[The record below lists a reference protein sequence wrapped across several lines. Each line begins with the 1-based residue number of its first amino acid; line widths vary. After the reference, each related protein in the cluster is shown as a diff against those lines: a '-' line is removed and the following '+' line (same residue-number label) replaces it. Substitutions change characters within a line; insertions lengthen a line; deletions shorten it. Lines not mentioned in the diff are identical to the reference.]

1 MCYWS
6 YLRRDPGSTFAKT
19 GLRRHPR
26 RRKTKSSTYQKNPAI
41 LREKEATVTV
51 ATEGTIEMT
60 LDMICERMCL
70 PPVWPVLK
78 TASSGTRN
86 LSHPVR
92 RVFLILGRIMFA
104 QRSTKR
110 LLATLINLQAN
121 PLLALSATCGS
132 RITDWG
138 TVSKHCRLSKRCPS
152 SANNNP
158 AARTVAAMILP
169 LIGQSLGAS
178 MNLDWLPSCSLQGR
192 SICRLSRISTL
203 LFLEIKDNA

>member
-1 MCYWS
+1 
-6 YLRRDPGSTFAKT
+6 
-19 GLRRHPR
+19 
-26 RRKTKSSTYQKNPAI
+26 
-41 LREKEATVTV
+41 
-51 ATEGTIEMT
+51 
-60 LDMICERMCL
+60 
-70 PPVWPVLK
+70 
-78 TASSGTRN
+78 
-86 LSHPVR
+86 
-92 RVFLILGRIMFA
+92 MFA